1 MFFTKY
7 PRFLVSMMNL
17 DDNVRRGAQ
26 LQSRSVILDKISAYD
41 VVESSTL
48 GGSSGAIYWGDRFN
62 EYSRVHNSEFLL
74 CDSSDD

>member
-1 MFFTKY
+1 MVQYIGVTD
-7 PRFLVSMMNL
+7 SMTMMNL

>member
-1 MFFTKY
+1 MFFTEY

-17 DDNVRRGAQ
+17 DDFVRRGAQ

-41 VVESSTL
+41 VVESTTL

>member
-1 MFFTKY
+1 MFFTEY

-41 VVESSTL
+41 VVESTTL

>member
-1 MFFTKY
+1 MFFTEY

-17 DDNVRRGAQ
+17 DDNVRRGAR

-41 VVESSTL
+41 VVESTTL